1 MLSHTL
7 VFCKLTGPIC
17 AQVLANS
24 SETSGQFQP
33 KGSEFLFQQAH
44 YPGLVM
50 AGTLFAQ
57 QAGIDQKAAVPVDM
71 IL

>member
-7 VFCKLTGPIC
+7 VFCKLTGSIF
-17 AQVLANS
+17 AQALANS
-24 SETSGQFQP
+24 GETTGQIQP
-33 KGSEFLFQQAH
+33 EGSEFLFQQAH

>member
-17 AQVLANS
+17 AQALANS
-24 SETSGQFQP
+24 SETTGQFQP
-33 KGSEFLFQQAH
+33 KGSEFLFQQAY
-44 YPGLVM
+44 YPGVVVTC
-50 AGTLFAQ
+50 TLLAQ
-57 QAGIDQKAAVPVDM
+57 QAGIDQKVAVPVDM